1 MSDSRR
7 VPTSGD
13 VPTLFRPISG
23 EVGTEFAN
31 DSKHLG
37 KCSDRSD
44 LFPRVRARR
53 AGSARVGA
61 PAESTANDMCPG
73 KRSER
78 SERSEQICKCSE
90 SHKNSVPT
98 LFRPHGEGRN
108 NCGCARPSS
117 RGVTAPTPE
126 GLAAPAEVFTCAAME
141 TTTMDGYA
149 RDTRDLRDLRDA
161 REGTCEPLQ
170 CPESLRTANGS
181 HGNLDGLSG
190 GSGAPDSTSTPDT
203 PAPHLCA
210 CGSPAVRRDHCWSCY
225 KKLGEAGLPIGADRR
240 APANAA
246 RGVRQAAARLCGA
259 SQDRL
264 DDLARRLPADA
275 RGRIELALQRARG
288 AR

>member
-1 MSDSRR
+1 MVSPALD
-7 VPTSGD
+7 GID
-13 VPTLFRPISG
+13 GIGLN
-23 EVGTEFAN
+23 AN
-31 DSKHLG
+31 A
-37 KCSDRSD
+37 
-44 LFPRVRARR
+44 F
-53 AGSARVGA
+53 
-61 PAESTANDMCPG
+61 T
-73 KRSER
+73 
-78 SERSEQICKCSE
+78 
-90 SHKNSVPT
+90 
-98 LFRPHGEGRN
+98 
-108 NCGCARPSS
+108 
-117 RGVTAPTPE
+117 TPE

-149 RDTRDLRDLRDA
+149 RDTRDLRDA
-161 REGTCEPLQ
+161 REGACEPLQ

-190 GSGAPDSTSTPDT
+190 GSGAPGVTAASADPQSIDT
-203 PAPHLCA
+203 PAPHPCA